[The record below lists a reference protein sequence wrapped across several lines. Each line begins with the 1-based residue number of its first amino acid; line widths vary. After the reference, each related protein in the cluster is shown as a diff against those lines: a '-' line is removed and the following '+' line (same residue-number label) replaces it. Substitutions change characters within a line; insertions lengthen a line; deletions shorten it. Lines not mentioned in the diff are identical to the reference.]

1 MEITVHIASGF
12 SKNQTGGNKAGVVLL
27 EQPLTPQQKL
37 AVAKELGFS
46 ETAFLSKSPQADF
59 RFDYFTPKEEVDL
72 CGHATIASFAL
83 LSYLNKLSRQQY
95 RIDTNSGRLSITI
108 KDGVIFM
115 EQNKPLFSDVLSLE
129 QLTDC
134 FDTNAIN
141 DQIPIQIV
149 STGLKDIL
157 IPIKTTAQL
166 QQVAPDFEE
175 IKKVSA
181 LQQVVGMHLYAMEKE
196 RIVCRNFAP
205 LFDINE
211 ESATGTSNAALACF
225 LYQKCALEKE
235 VYRFEQ
241 GSNLGE
247 PSEIFVKLVTTSR
260 KEIQHV
266 YVGGRGHFCETVT
279 IDTNTLA

>member
-27 EQPLTPQQKL
+27 EQPLTPRQKL

-46 ETAFLSKSPQADF
+46 ETAFLSKAPQADF

-83 LSYLNKLSRQQY
+83 LSYLNKLSKQQY
-95 RIDTNSGRLSITI
+95 RIDTNAGRLSITI

-129 QLTDC
+129 QLADC

-157 IPIKTTAQL
+157 VPIKTTAQL
-166 QQVAPDFEE
+166 QQVVPDFEE

-181 LQQVVGMHLYAMEKE
+181 LQQVVGMHLYAMEK
-196 RIVCRNFAP
+196 R
-205 LFDINE
+205 
-211 ESATGTSNAALACF
+211 
-225 LYQKCALEKE
+225 
-235 VYRFEQ
+235 
-241 GSNLGE
+241 
-247 PSEIFVKLVTTSR
+247 
-260 KEIQHV
+260 
-266 YVGGRGHFCETVT
+266 
-279 IDTNTLA
+279 TNRLP

>member
-1 MEITVHIASGF
+1 
-12 SKNQTGGNKAGVVLL
+12 
-27 EQPLTPQQKL
+27 
-37 AVAKELGFS
+37 
-46 ETAFLSKSPQADF
+46 
-59 RFDYFTPKEEVDL
+59 
-72 CGHATIASFAL
+72 
-83 LSYLNKLSRQQY
+83 
-95 RIDTNSGRLSITI
+95 
-108 KDGVIFM
+108 
-115 EQNKPLFSDVLSLE
+115 VLSLE

-279 IDTNTLA
+279 IDTDTLA